1 VKGPVSLQILD
12 EAISWQLRLG
22 SGESRPDDEAA
33 FARWHAAHSEH
44 ARAWSQLGMLDRSL
58 AGAAPKAARGALLR
72 SPGETRRK
80 VRRLAGTGLSLL
92 LVGALALGVGNRYT
106 PVRYAF
112 SDLVTATGEQ
122 RELRLPDNTRL
133 VLNSRTAVDVRF
145 DAEQRRIVLLSGE
158 ILVETAHG
166 DSRPFIVETVEG
178 RLRALGTRFLVERDD
193 GDSTLLSVLQSAVAA
208 RPERLPDERVINQG
222 QQVRV
227 HADGFDTLKTNS
239 ATADAW
245 THGMLVVD
253 NVRLADLIDQL
264 ARYSPGHLAVD
275 PELADLRIT
284 GSFPLKNID
293 LALSSLEPTLPV
305 RIEKHS
311 QWWSRVVPRD

>member
-1 VKGPVSLQILD
+1 VKGPVSLQVLD

-22 SGESRPDDEAA
+22 SGEARPDDEAA
-33 FARWHAAHSEH
+33 FAHWHAAHSEH

-58 AGAAPKAARGALLR
+58 ASATPKAARNALLR
-72 SPGETRRK
+72 SPGESRRK
-80 VRRLAGTGLSLL
+80 VRRLAGTGLSIL

-112 SDLVTATGEQ
+112 SDLLTATGEQ
-122 RELRLPDNTRL
+122 RELRLPDNTL
-133 VLNSRTAVDVRF
+133 IKLNSRTAVDVRF
-145 DAEQRRIVLLSGE
+145 DAEQRRLVLLSGE

-166 DSRPFIVETVEG
+166 DSRPFIVETDDG

-193 GDSTLLSVLQSAVAA
+193 SDGTLLSVLQSAVAA
-208 RPERLPDERVINQG
+208 RPQSLPNEKVIHQG
-222 QQVRV
+222 QHVRV
-227 HADGFDTLKTNS
+227 RADGLGPVEANS

-253 NVRLADLIDQL
+253 NVRLGELIGQL
-264 ARYSPGHLAVD
+264 SRYTPGHLAVD
-275 PELADLRIT
+275 PAVADLRIT
-284 GSFPLKNID
+284 GSFPLQNIE

-305 RIEKHS
+305 RIEKHGP
-311 QWWSRVVPRD
+311 WWSRVVPRG

>member
-1 VKGPVSLQILD
+1 MKGPVSLQVLD

-33 FARWHAAHSEH
+33 FARWHSAHSEH

-58 AGAAPKAARGALLR
+58 AGAAPKAARNALLR
-72 SPGETRRK
+72 SPGESRRK

-92 LVGALALGVGNRYT
+92 LVGALALGVGNRYM

-122 RELRLPDNTRL
+122 RELRLPDNTL
-133 VLNSRTAVDVRF
+133 LKLNSRTAVDVRF
-145 DAEQRRIVLLSGE
+145 DAQQRRIVLLSGE

-166 DSRPFIVETVEG
+166 DSRPFIVETDEG

-208 RPERLPDERVINQG
+208 RPEQLPDERVINQG

-227 HADGFDTLKTNS
+227 RADGFGAVEANS

-253 NVRLADLIDQL
+253 NVRLADLLAALGQYRSGYLGVDDQ
-264 ARYSPGHLAVD
+264 V
-275 PELADLRIT
+275 ADLRVT
-284 GSFPLKNID
+284 GSFPLTDTD
-293 LALSSLEPTLPV
+293 LALSSLVPALPV
-305 RIEKHS
+305 KVERHTP
-311 QWWSRVVPRD
+311 WWVTVVPK